1 VGEGGGGRT
10 RRRGGAGVG
19 VTRGSEPAPDRRASA
34 TFGLVRRGVGGC
46 LGALIAGALVLAP
59 AAHARDA
66 IVTSFDG
73 TPIVAHFFPAPGLA
87 QGEVAPTI
95 LVGHGWGGSGA
106 NSPPP
111 HYADAGYNVLT
122 WDARGFGGSGGTV
135 MIDHPEFEAR
145 DVQALIDFVAAQPE
159 AELDAPGDP
168 RVGMDGPS
176 YGGGIQFITAARDP
190 RVDAITPTIA
200 WHSLNRALYRSEVVK
215 AGWDLALVG
224 LGIPTS
230 LLPGVFSPAGVQAGH
245 QSDFFYDAVVSGVST
260 GQLSPEVQRWL
271 SEHGPDFLLERIEAP
286 TMIVQGTADTL
297 FTLDEAHD
305 NYEALKRTGV
315 PLRMMWFCGGH
326 GVCLTGSDQQGASA
340 ITGDGGRVLER
351 KLAWFARH
359 LDGDRSA
366 DVGPTFEWIDETG
379 EWRASASY
387 PLEPVGHVTAEG
399 SGTLPLTPGELPGSG
414 VLIFAT
420 PSAVAVDVPIE
431 VPEGHDVVGAPRLR
445 LDYRATGASTRPDG
459 RTAIFAQL
467 VDERRDIVVNNFATP
482 VLIELDGQPH
492 RIELPLERI
501 ASRSTASGYTLQLVP
516 QTSVYDLQRATGAV
530 EIARAAIELPLVE
543 PAGAAGDGR
552 CANRLRGS
560 RGKDRL
566 TGTALSDSI
575 AGRRGP
581 DRLSGRGGADCL
593 RGGRGSDRLKGG
605 AGKDGIRPGR
615 GRDRA
620 SGGAGRDTIRAA
632 RGGRDRI
639 RCGGGRD
646 KAYVHPRLDRWRGCE
661 RVARRPWSA

>member
-1 VGEGGGGRT
+1 V
-10 RRRGGAGVG
+10 
-19 VTRGSEPAPDRRASA
+19 
-34 TFGLVRRGVGGC
+34 
-46 LGALIAGALVLAP
+46 LIAGALVPAP

-73 TPIVAHFFPAPGLA
+73 TPIVTHFFPAPGLA
-87 QGEVAPTI
+87 QGERAPTI

-106 NSPPP
+106 TSPPA

-159 AELDAPGDP
+159 AELDGPSDP

-176 YGGGIQFITAARDP
+176 YGGGIQFITAARDH
-190 RVDAITPTIA
+190 RIDAITPTIA

-230 LLPGVFSPAGVQAGH
+230 LLPGIFSPAGVQTGH
-245 QSDFFYDAVVSGVST
+245 QSDFFYEAVVSGVST
-260 GQLSPEVQRWL
+260 GQLSPQVQQWFR
-271 SEHGPDFLLERIEAP
+271 EHGPDFLLDRIEAP
-286 TMIVQGTADTL
+286 TMISQGTVDTL

-315 PLRMMWFCGGH
+315 PLRMIWFCGGH
-326 GVCLTGSDQQGASA
+326 GVCLTGSDQEGAGG

-351 KLAWFARH
+351 KLAWFARY
-359 LDGDRSA
+359 LGGDQS
-366 DVGPTFEWIDETG
+366 VHTGPAFEWIDENGDWHSSGAYPLDQVGT
-379 EWRASASY
+379 ASAS
-387 PLEPVGHVTAEG
+387 G
-399 SGTLPLTPGELPGSG
+399 SGTLPLTPGETPGSG
-414 VLIFAT
+414 FLLFAT
-420 PSAVAVDVPIE
+420 PAQPAIE
-431 VPEGHDVVGAPRLR
+431 VPIDVPADRNVLGAPQLR
-445 LDYRATGASTRPDG
+445 LTYKATGASTRPDG

-482 VLIELDGQPH
+482 VPIELDGARH
-492 RIELPLERI
+492 TVELPLERI
-501 ASRSTASGYTLQLVP
+501 ASRSTGDVYTLQMIG
-516 QTSVYDLQRATGAV
+516 QTSVYDLQRAAGAV
-530 EIARAAIELPLVE
+530 EVEDATIELPLAE
-543 PAGAAGDGR
+543 PVAVAEAKGCSNLVAGT
-552 CANRLRGS
+552 

-566 TGTALSDSI
+566 TGTSGSDRLS
-575 AGRRGP
+575 GRHGS
-581 DRLSGRGGADCL
+581 DRLSGRGGDDCL
-593 RGGRGSDRLKGG
+593 RGGHGADRLRGG
-605 AGKDGIRPGR
+605 DGGDEIKPGR

-661 RVARRPWSA
+661 RVARRP